1 MIEGGG
7 VIHGSAGDRERR
19 PPHLSAASF
28 PIVAVG
34 ASAGGLAPTVELL
47 RSLGT
52 EPKVAVVV
60 VHHLDPTHESGLVEV
75 LSRATAMSVATALD
89 DARVE
94 VNHVYVVPP
103 NAGLLI
109 VQGALKVV
117 PRLEEGGLHLP
128 IDRLFE
134 SLALD
139 CDGLSVGV
147 VLSGS
152 GFDGTE
158 GVKAI
163 KREGGIVL
171 AQDEGASFRSMPQ
184 SAVATG
190 CVDCILPPAGLARE
204 IARIGAN
211 GPALRAMSPSEL
223 EEPDYV
229 QVLAA
234 MRKASGVDFASYKPS
249 TVRRRLQRRIFL
261 RGLSDLAGYLEL
273 LKADP
278 DEIGKLCEEAL
289 IHVTGFFRE
298 PKSFEVLRTVVFPK
312 LCEDRPSESTLRVW
326 VPGCS
331 TGEEVYSIAICLLEF
346 LGETHKSLNIKIFG
360 TDLSVAVIDR
370 ARAGRYPES
379 IERDVS
385 PGRLQRFFTRD
396 EAGYQIRRDVRDLC
410 VFAKHDVTRDPP
422 FSGMDL
428 ISCRNVMIYLGAELQ
443 DRVIALLHYALREP
457 GLMVLGSSETH
468 RAFAGFVALEG
479 KSKIYARTSAA
490 SRLAFD
496 FATPSLLRDPGAAA
510 AVLDRPVGA
519 RSPGASDVHREADR
533 LVLAEFAPPGVVVT
547 NDLAI
552 VQFRGQTGPFL
563 EPTPGAASLDLLRM
577 AREELR
583 LPLRRAIDRAR
594 AEKRPAKEM
603 DIVLAVG
610 EKRRTVTLE
619 VIPFAVHASPQ
630 RFFLVLFEDVPSNG
644 ATPEA
649 SLTPVASQ
657 VERAGEDALRQEL
670 GSTRQ
675 YLESVIE
682 QAEATNEELRAANEE
697 IVSSN
702 EELRSTNE
710 ELQSAKE
717 ELQATN
723 EELRTIN
730 DEMTE
735 RNVEAKRLNDD
746 LSNVLTSVEIPI
758 LIVGRDL
765 RLRRFTP
772 AAAKVFGLLAA
783 DVDRPI
789 GQVRGVSDVAPTVLR
804 LIPDVLER
812 LGPLDCPMQDADGRW
827 HHLSVRPYITLDGR
841 IDGTVITARDVD
853 AERRSADR
861 QAAAMKYAEDIVE
874 TAHEGLVVL
883 DKELRVRSSNL
894 AFQDAFG
901 LTPEDAVGRRV
912 DELGRPAL
920 ATLGLRKA
928 LDEIRAGARVRGFRL
943 ESAVESDDPRSFS
956 LNGRRIEGTDLF
968 LVAFADVTEAERAS
982 RRRTD
987 LEFRDALNGAAEGIL
1002 MVDPDGRIQFANPS
1016 VTGLYGY
1023 EVREL
1028 MGLSADCLLPDRHR
1042 EEFAR
1047 RLADL
1052 LAEPKARSLAPTD
1065 LVGLRKDG
1073 TEFAVELSASV
1084 MQRARG
1090 PMVVAFVSDVTQ
1102 SRKAVLKIRAYQDR
1116 LRHMAFDA
1124 ALTEEQERRRIAVEL
1139 HDTVGQ
1145 ELALARIKLAPL
1157 QAELEGEQR
1166 TAAGVVMDTL
1176 KRAIDSSSALAFE
1189 LSPPI
1194 LYDLGL
1200 GKALAWLADAMET
1213 LHGFKL
1219 EVIDDGATDSLDDAA
1234 KAIVFRSVRELL
1246 MNVLKHAEVG
1256 TAKVSL
1262 HQTDQECQIDV
1273 VDSGIGFDP
1282 DRETASR
1289 SNGGGFGLLSV
1300 HEQITRLGGTLNI
1313 LSAPQRGTDI
1323 RILVPLRAREEGTS

>member
-1 MIEGGG
+1 MVQLATSNDDPSIGRG
-7 VIHGSAGDRERR
+7 II
-19 PPHLSAASF
+19 

-47 RSLGT
+47 RALGP
-52 EPKVAVVV
+52 EPAVAVVV

-75 LSRATAMSVATALD
+75 LSRATVMPVAAALD
-89 DARVE
+89 GARVE
-94 VNHVYVVPP
+94 ANHVYVLPP

-109 VQGALKVV
+109 VHGALKVV

-128 IDRLFE
+128 IDRFFE

-139 CDGLSVGV
+139 CDALSVGV

-171 AQDEGASFRSMPQ
+171 AQDEGASFKSMPQ
-184 SAVATG
+184 SAVATS
-190 CVDCILPPAGLARE
+190 CVDYILPPAGLAGE
-204 IARIGAN
+204 IARIGASA
-211 GPALRAMSPSEL
+211 PALRAAAPTEL
-223 EEPDYV
+223 EEPEYV
-229 QVLAA
+229 QILAA

-249 TVRRRLQRRIFL
+249 TIQRRLQRRIFL
-261 RGLSDLAGYLEL
+261 RGLSDLAGYLGL

-278 DEIGKLCEEAL
+278 DEIGRLCEEAL

-298 PKSFEVLRTVVFPK
+298 PESFEALRTVVFPRV
-312 LCEDRPSESTLRVW
+312 CADRPSESTLRVW

-360 TDLSVAVIDR
+360 TDLSLAVIDR

-385 PGRLQRFFTRD
+385 PVRLQRFFTRD

-428 ISCRNVMIYLGAELQ
+428 ISFRNVMIYLGAELQ
-443 DRVIALLHYALREP
+443 DRVIALLHYALKEP
-457 GLMVLGSSETH
+457 GLLVLGSSETH
-468 RAFAGFVALEG
+468 RAFPGFVALEG

-496 FATPSLLRDPGAAA
+496 FAASSLWSDPGATA
-510 AVLDRPVGA
+510 AVLNRLVGA
-519 RSPGASDVHREADR
+519 RSLGASDVHREADR

-552 VQFRGQTGPFL
+552 VQFRGHAGPFL

-594 AEKRPAKEM
+594 AERGPAKER
-603 DIVLAVG
+603 DIILAVG
-610 EKRRTVTLE
+610 EKRRTITLE

-630 RFFLVLFEDVPSNG
+630 RFFLVLFEDAPSNG
-644 ATPEA
+644 VTPEA
-649 SLTPVASQ
+649 SPTTAAPE
-657 VERAGEDALRQEL
+657 VERAVEDALRQEL

-717 ELQATN
+717 ELQASN

-735 RNVEAKRLNDD
+735 RNLEAKRLNDD
-746 LSNVLTSVEIPI
+746 LTNVLSSVEIPI

-783 DVDRPI
+783 DVGRPI
-789 GQVRGVSDVAPTVLR
+789 QEIRGVHAVAPSVLR
-804 LIPDVLER
+804 LIPEVLER
-812 LGPLDCPMQDADGRW
+812 LGPAECPMQDSSGRW
-827 HHLSVRPYITLDGR
+827 HQLSIRPYVTLDGR
-841 IDGTVITARDVD
+841 MDGTVIAARDVD
-853 AERRSADR
+853 AEKRS
-861 QAAAMKYAEDIVE
+861 
-874 TAHEGLVVL
+874 
-883 DKELRVRSSNL
+883 VRDY
-894 AFQDAFG
+894 Q
-901 LTPEDAVGRRV
+901 E
-912 DELGRPAL
+912 
-920 ATLGLRKA
+920 
-928 LDEIRAGARVRGFRL
+928 RL
-943 ESAVESDDPRSFS
+943 
-956 LNGRRIEGTDLF
+956 
-968 LVAFADVTEAERAS
+968 
-982 RRRTD
+982 
-987 LEFRDALNGAAEGIL
+987 
-1002 MVDPDGRIQFANPS
+1002 
-1016 VTGLYGY
+1016 
-1023 EVREL
+1023 
-1028 MGLSADCLLPDRHR
+1028 
-1042 EEFAR
+1042 
-1047 RLADL
+1047 
-1052 LAEPKARSLAPTD
+1052 
-1065 LVGLRKDG
+1065 
-1073 TEFAVELSASV
+1073 
-1084 MQRARG
+1084 QR
-1090 PMVVAFVSDVTQ
+1090 
-1102 SRKAVLKIRAYQDR
+1102 
-1116 LRHMAFDA
+1116 MAFDA

-1139 HDTVGQ
+1139 HDSVGQ

-1166 TAAGVVMDTL
+1166 TIAGVVMETL

-1200 GKALAWLADAMET
+1200 GKALEWLADAMET

-1219 EVIDDGATDSLDDAA
+1219 AVIDDGATDSLDDAA

-1246 MNVLKHAEVG
+1246 MNVLKHAKVE
-1256 TAKVSL
+1256 TARVSL
-1262 HQTDQECQIDV
+1262 RQTDQECQIDV

-1289 SNGGGFGLLSV
+1289 SHGGGFGLLSV
-1300 HEQITRLGGTLNI
+1300 REQITRLGGTLNI

-1323 RILVPLRAREEGTS
+1323 RIRVPMRAREEGTS